1 MQWKIFLQSEVR
13 SWQLTGGGGGVCG
26 ERNHYPH
33 IRNVQT
39 TGKIASWGS
48 LCPQVPE
55 VSCNERGKMYAKAE
69 TMFNLLWKW
78 LIFQL
83 LLDQRWL
90 TNFLLFSLIKRKEFL
105 SLLQV
110 YSVNLLMSY
119 IPLVIGKVSYNSHR
133 TWPPQHFHKERLE
146 IVAKAVT
153 RVKDGSFEMIF
164 VSAAKGKQKGFVKKF
179 HECGVPKHQMII
191 WSPSNNGEE
200 LKRWLCEADL
210 AIVPSG

>member
-1 MQWKIFLQSEVR
+1 MQWKIFLQSEIR

-33 IRNVQT
+33 IRDVQT

-55 VSCNERGKMYAKAE
+55 GSCNERGKIYAKAE
-69 TMFNLLWKW
+69 AMFNLLWKW

-90 TNFLLFSLIKRKEFL
+90 TNFLLLSLIKRKEFL

-119 IPLVIGKVSYNSHR
+119 IPLVIGKVSYTSHR
-133 TWPPQHFHKERLE
+133 TWPPRHFHKERLE

-164 VSAAKGKQKGFVKKF
+164 VSAAKGKQKGFVEKF